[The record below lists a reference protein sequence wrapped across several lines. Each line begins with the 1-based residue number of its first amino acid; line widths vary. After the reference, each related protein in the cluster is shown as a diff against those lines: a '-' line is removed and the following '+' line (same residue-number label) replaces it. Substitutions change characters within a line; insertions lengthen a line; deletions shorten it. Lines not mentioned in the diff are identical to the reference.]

1 VHKHEAGLGKGVQGK
16 PLLEREVPSLLS
28 LSFPK
33 RDIEHALVEIDV
45 VKQAKHGDR
54 RLYKIGG

>member
-1 VHKHEAGLGKGVQGK
+1 LGKGVQGK
-16 PLLEREVPSLLS
+16 SLPEREVPSLLS

-33 RDIEHALVEIDV
+33 RGREHALVEIDV

-54 RLYKIGG
+54 RLYKIAG